1 MEVHHHPHVE
11 KKNFKEYL
19 LEGLMIFVAV
29 SMGFIAEN
37 IREHLVNK
45 EHESSYISAFYKDL
59 SADQKD
65 LQVLIASIYRQQI
78 EPGKVLPSVLQHA
91 SVTKAAD
98 SVYILLRKIIR
109 QQGIRGYVTDR
120 TFEQIKNAGE
130 MRLISNK
137 AIADSLVD
145 YYKEVVLIDYFQQT
159 LLGYKAKL
167 LDNLPLIL
175 NSIDYA
181 VAADST
187 NSANIPEMHL
197 HLQSADPVALNRILL
212 QNVEISTLSVAIRE
226 RIVKLL
232 AKSSSIQQMITKQY
246 DIEKE

>member
-45 EHESSYISAFYKDL
+45 EHEASYITSFYIDL
-59 SADQKD
+59 GADQKD
-65 LQVLIASIYRQQI
+65 LQILIASISRQQI
-78 EPGKVLPSVLQHA
+78 EPGKVLPLVLQHA
-91 SVTKAAD
+91 SDSKAAD

-109 QQGIRGYVTDR
+109 QQGIRAYVTDR

-130 MRLISNK
+130 MRLITNK

-175 NSIDYA
+175 NSNDYA

-187 NSANIPEMHL
+187 NSANIPVMHL
-197 HLQSADPVALNRILL
+197 HLQSTDAVAINRILL
-212 QNVEISTLSVAIRE
+212 QNVEIRTLSITIKE
-226 RIVKLL
+226 LIVKLL
-232 AKSSSIQQMITKQY
+232 AKNRSIQQMISQKY
-246 DIEKE
+246 NIEK